1 MRSHTWL
8 RMLRPGPQSASRVEV
23 DEERPARQQFRR
35 GVLDAVPI
43 ALGLT
48 VVGFIFGVTA
58 RSQGLSWAEAGLMSA
73 VVYAGPSQFV
83 AVGLLGQG
91 AALLSIV
98 LAAFIVNLRYVL
110 YASSL
115 GPYFRDRSTLRLGA
129 LAYGLVDAAYA
140 LSISDCLR
148 HPYLPRKDQ
157 YFLGATLLM
166 YGVWV
171 PTAMAGGAVFS
182 AVPEIDEI
190 GLAFIIPAIFIAM
203 LVPLW
208 RSWIEVAATVL
219 IVPLLIGTTEVM
231 QHTHA
236 VLVSML
242 IAILV
247 GGTLKWMRQTSS
259 R

>member
-1 MRSHTWL
+1 
-8 RMLRPGPQSASRVEV
+8 
-23 DEERPARQQFRR
+23 
-35 GVLDAVPI
+35 
-43 ALGLT
+43 
-48 VVGFIFGVTA
+48 
-58 RSQGLSWAEAGLMSA
+58 MSA

-91 AALLSIV
+91 AALSSIV
-98 LAAFIVNLRYVL
+98 LAAFIVNLRYIL
-110 YASSL
+110 YATSL
-115 GPYFRDRSTLRLGA
+115 GPYFRDRSTLRLSA

-148 HPYLPRKDQ
+148 HPHLPRKDQ
-157 YFLGATLLM
+157 YYLGATLLM
-166 YGVWV
+166 YAVWV

-182 AVPEIDEI
+182 AFPEIDEI
-190 GLAFIIPAIFIAM
+190 GLDFIIPALFIAM

-208 RSWIEVAATVL
+208 RSWVEVAVTAL

-231 QHTHA
+231 QLAHA